1 MINRQRNGAALI
13 LCDFCVGAKVS
24 SATAVFWE
32 DAQHRKIKIGRT
44 MTKFHDNKR
53 CPYEGVAGRQ
63 DDGFRLFIW
72 PLGPS
77 ITADR
82 IARLRSRID
91 QGLYPIEH
99 RLIAD
104 AILHN
109 DTQVNGVKCLTA
121 GGDLASND

>member
-1 MINRQRNGAALI
+1 
-13 LCDFCVGAKVS
+13 
-24 SATAVFWE
+24 
-32 DAQHRKIKIGRT
+32 
-44 MTKFHDNKR
+44 MTKFYDNKR
-53 CPYEGVAGRQ
+53 CPNEGAAGGQ

-77 ITADR
+77 VTADR

-91 QGLYPIEH
+91 QGLYPIEP

-104 AILHN
+104 AILHS
-109 DTQVNGVKCLTA
+109 DTTVDDVKCLTA